1 MLADLPESQR
11 VRIYLIDDHPVVRE
25 CLGRAISAVRGLEVV
40 GEAATAAD
48 GLAGAVATT
57 PDVVVVDLHLPDRDG
72 PDLIA
77 ALRAA
82 LPSARLVVVSA
93 YDDEYRVAE
102 ALRAGAHGYLLKT
115 ETVEALINGIR
126 EVAAGGT

>member
-1 MLADLPESQR
+1 MVDSPPDAAR
-11 VRIYLIDDHPVVRE
+11 IRIYLIDDHPVVRE
-25 CLGRAISAVRGLEVV
+25 CLGRAIAAEGGLEVV

-48 GLAGAVATT
+48 GLAGAIATS
-57 PDVVVVDLHLPDRDG
+57 PNVVVVDLHLPDRDG

-82 LPSARLVVVSA
+82 LPNARLVVVSA

-115 ETVEALINGIR
+115 ST
-126 EVAAGGT
+126 VAAPASAA